1 MGNNSATQAP
11 VNAGGAIGYTKS
23 TDHVKLVQK
32 RAPATELKLFLTGP
46 GGAGKTRL
54 LYNLVRPGDEP
65 FITIRTGGKT
75 TRCVETVFFICML
88 R

>member
-11 VNAGGAIGYTKS
+11 VNAGGAIGYTKP
-23 TDHVKLVQK
+23 TVVQ

-46 GGAGKTRL
+46 GGAGKTTL
-54 LYNLVRPGDEP
+54 LYNLARPGDEP
-65 FITIRTGGKT
+65 FPTIPTAGKT
-75 TRCVETVFFICML
+75 TRCIETLILSCML